1 MTRPSVLAH
10 SETFGIRFASL
21 LREAQSKHN
30 APYAGFSMPGKDG
43 YFAPPI
49 VVSRKLLKSCI
60 AGLSDARVTVID
72 RAKENL
78 YSKVTIAEKML
89 ALQIESLDGRRRY
102 VLYSKHVE
110 IRTLRS
116 EQYREVRKFAA
127 RKSSSLAAKNGWL
140 RVVRFNEETGER
152 SEVHEKSGLTI
163 KGPVVF
169 HAASGKS
176 IAQADN
182 RARAFVLAEAILAKY
197 PDWTQDGESVLAMLG
212 PAGIAECRRIEREVA
227 A

>member
-1 MTRPSVLAH
+1 MMSPSVQPQP
-10 SETFGIRFASL
+10 ETFTIRFASL

-30 APYAGFSMPGKDG
+30 APFAGFSLPG
-43 YFAPPI
+43 APPI
-49 VVSRKLLKSCI
+49 VVPRKVLKSSI
-60 AGLSDARVTVID
+60 AGLTGAYVRVVT
-72 RAKENL
+72 RAGQNL
-78 YSKVTIAEKML
+78 YDQTTFCNQVTGLEIR
-89 ALQIESLDGRRRY
+89 SLDGRRRY
-102 VLYSKHVE
+102 VLYSQHAE
-110 IRTLRS
+110 IRTFRS

-127 RKSSSLAAKNGWL
+127 RKSSSLAAKNGWT
-140 RVVRFNEETGER
+140 RVVRFDEETGER

-176 IAQADN
+176 IAHADN

-197 PDWTQDGESVLAMLG
+197 PDWTQDAESMLAMLG
-212 PAGIAECRRIEREVA
+212 TAGIAECRRIEREVA

>member
-1 MTRPSVLAH
+1 MTCPSVVLQ

-30 APYAGFSMPGKDG
+30 APFAGFSRPG
-43 YFAPPI
+43 APP
-49 VVSRKLLKSCI
+49 VVVPRKLLKASI
-60 AGLSDARVTVID
+60 AGLTDAHVRVVT
-72 RAKENL
+72 RAGQNL
-78 YSKVTIAEKML
+78 YDKTAFCNEVTGLEIR
-89 ALQIESLDGRRRY
+89 SLDGRRRY
-102 VLYSKHVE
+102 FLYSKHVA
-110 IRTLRS
+110 IRTFRS

-140 RVVRFNEETGER
+140 RVVRFDEETGDR

-197 PDWTQDGESVLAMLG
+197 ADWTQDAESMLAMLG

>member
-1 MTRPSVLAH
+1 MTCPSAMPQ
-10 SETFGIRFASL
+10 SDTSGIRFASL
-21 LREAQSKHN
+21 VREVQNRHN
-30 APYAGFSMPGKDG
+30 SPFAGFSRQGL
-43 YFAPPI
+43 PP
-49 VVSRKLLKSCI
+49 VVVPRKLLKASI
-60 AGLSDARVTVID
+60 AGMTDAHVRVVT
-72 RAKENL
+72 RAGQNL
-78 YSKVTIAEKML
+78 YDKTSFCNEVTGLEIR
-89 ALQIESLDGRRRY
+89 SLDGRRRY

-110 IRTLRS
+110 IRTYRS
-116 EQYREVRKFAA
+116 DQWREVRKFAA
-127 RKSSSLAAKNGWL
+127 RKSSSLAAKNGWR
-140 RVVRFNEETGER
+140 RVVRFDEETGER
-152 SEVHEKSGLTI
+152 SESHEKAGLTI

-197 PDWTQDGESVLAMLG
+197 PNWTQDAESILAMLG